1 MRETDKP
8 FVSVSRYLYPF
19 IMLMKLLPIISI
31 ITSSI
36 LSIPYSLAQEKRTNN
51 SPLYFGP
58 NALPVPHMLEGR
70 VSSRIYT
77 ELAYELGSGFY
88 GDCTR
93 TISAKINIPLFS
105 PRINLSLWMPVIEFY
120 KNSSESLILQDSP
133 NKRIKGYE
141 IGNVYISTDIHVI
154 KQSKIRPD
162 ITIRAALIT
171 ASGSSEEYS
180 RYYDAPGY
188 FFDASVSKST
198 QFDHPFFKSWRI
210 TLNGGFLCWQTG
222 QSEQN
227 DAYMYGIK
235 SKFYT
240 SIFDTSITYQGYS
253 GWQNNGDRP
262 MILRTDIILNM
273 RNVFPSISFE
283 HGFRDYPFNIY
294 RFSIGYRF

>member
-93 TISAKINIPLFS
+93 TISAKINIALFS

-162 ITIRAALIT
+162 ITIRAVRNIQGIMTLPVISSMLLYLNQPNLTILSSKVGALRSMEDFYVGRQVSQNRMMLT
-171 ASGSSEEYS
+171 CMASSRSFTLVSS
-180 RYYDAPGY
+180 
-188 FFDASVSKST
+188 T
-198 QFDHPFFKSWRI
+198 HPLPIRDIRGGRI
-210 TLNGGFLCWQTG
+210 MEIG
-222 QSEQN
+222 Q
-227 DAYMYGIK
+227 
-235 SKFYT
+235 
-240 SIFDTSITYQGYS
+240 
-253 GWQNNGDRP
+253 
-262 MILRTDIILNM
+262 
-273 RNVFPSISFE
+273 
-283 HGFRDYPFNIY
+283 
-294 RFSIGYRF
+294 